1 MSQKKILLIIP
12 EMIMG
17 GAQRSISKLSL
28 EFSKHHKVWLVIF
41 NKVEDVQYSH
51 GGELISLDVIPTEG
65 IVNKTKSFI
74 QRVIRLKKLKKDL
87 SIDVSIS
94 FLEGADYINIF
105 SRVNDKIILSVR
117 GSKQHDETIVGKF
130 FWLRNKILIPW
141 LYRYADLIVTV
152 NQGIAHE
159 LRTLYGLKNVNITT
173 IGNFY
178 NIQEIKRLA
187 LEPKS
192 EDLNRLYADPVLI
205 VTGRLAREKGLKNLI
220 QIFHQLKN
228 KNQRLRLVVVGD
240 GPDLLELQKLTSQ
253 LNLRAHTGINFDEFP
268 DVVFVGRQSNVF
280 KFLKGATLFLMN
292 SSSEGFPNGLA
303 EAMICGVPVVSSDC
317 PYGPREILAP
327 EFPFTSS
334 VTNPYFSSCGIL
346 MPLIHSDEEI
356 KIWVDTLH
364 TLLGNND
371 TLIEL
376 AEKGIERMNP
386 FDQKIITQQW
396 HAILEEHV

>member
-1 MSQKKILLIIP
+1 MSQKRILLIIP
-12 EMIMG
+12 EMRMG

-41 NKVEDVQYSH
+41 NKVGGVQYSH
-51 GGELISLDVIPTEG
+51 GGELISLDVIPTDG
-65 IVNKTKSFI
+65 ILSKMKSFT
-74 QRVIRLKKLKKDL
+74 QRVIRLKKLKKEL

-94 FLEGADYINIF
+94 FLEGADYINIL
-105 SRVNDKIILSVR
+105 SRAKDKIILSVR
-117 GSKQHDETIVGKF
+117 GSKQHDETIVGNF

-141 LYRYADLIVTV
+141 LYRNADFIVAV

-159 LRTLYGLKNVNITT
+159 LCTLYGLKKVKITT

-178 NIQEIKRLA
+178 NTEEIKRLA

-192 EDLNRLYADPVLI
+192 RDLNRLYTDPVLI
-205 VTGRLAREKGLKNLI
+205 VTGRLAPEKGLKKLLLV
-220 QIFHQLKN
+220 FHQLKT

-240 GPDLLELQKLTSQ
+240 GLESLALMKLASQ
-253 LNLRAHTGINFDEFP
+253 LNLRAHTGSDFDELP
-268 DVVFVGRQSNVF
+268 DVIFLGSQSNVF
-280 KFLKGATLFLMN
+280 KFLTGATLFLMN

-327 EFPFTSS
+327 DFPFSSS
-334 VTNPYFSSCGIL
+334 VSKPYFSPCGVL
-346 MPLIHSDEEI
+346 MPMIHSDEEI

-364 TLLGNND
+364 TILGNND
-371 TLIEL
+371 ALFNF
-376 AEKGIERMNP
+376 AKMGIEKMNL

-396 HAILEEHV
+396 YTLLEECV